1 MTFTTYQIGK
11 LVVFGLA
18 ALVWG
23 IYCGLTGRDLRGRL
37 VRRDQSQDG
46 QP

>member
-11 LVVFGLA
+11 LIFVAVA

-37 VRRDQSQDG
+37 ERPGQSPEKRD
-46 QP
+46 